1 MEDRTTKI
9 ALFGTS
15 ADPPSIAHREI
26 LRQLSANFD
35 WVAVWASDNPFKSH
49 QTPLECR
56 ATMLQLTIGDVMR
69 HQPACQRNIG
79 YHPDLSSS
87 RALVTVERAAQI
99 WPDADFTFVVG
110 SDLLEQL
117 PRWYRVEEFLQKVQL
132 LIVPRAGYPIKDREV
147 EILKEMGGRI
157 AIAHMEIPDTSS
169 TAYRQVKDP
178 NAVPQPIA
186 EYIHRERLYE
196 PC

>member
-26 LRQLSANFD
+26 LHQLAANFD

-49 QTPLECR
+49 QTPLERR
-56 ATMLQLTIGDVMR
+56 ATMLQLVIHDVMR
-69 HQPACQRNIG
+69 HQPNAQGNIG
-79 YHPDLSSS
+79 YHPELSSS
-87 RALVTVERAAQI
+87 RALLTVERAEQI
-99 WPDADFTFVVG
+99 WPNADFTFVVG

-132 LIVPRAGYPIKDREV
+132 LVVPRAGYPIKEKEV
-147 EILKEMGGRI
+147 ETLKQMGARL

-169 TAYRQVKDP
+169 TAYRQIKDP